1 MARRRRTIE
10 VPTLILERDF
20 WRKGLA
26 LVAGIDEAGRGAL
39 AGPVVA
45 AAVILPKKLDAK
57 GILDSKLLSPKKREE
72 AYERIVSV
80 AVAYAVAAEPPT
92 QIDASNILRATLT
105 AMKSAFDALS
115 PPAEAALVD
124 GNIPPHL
131 DVPTRC
137 AVEGDRLSLSI
148 AAASILAKVSRDRYM
163 VEMAERFPDFTFAE
177 HKGYATQRHLAE
189 LDKFGPTP
197 LHRLTFKPVY
207 ARARGLL
214 LPNG

>member
-1 MARRRRTIE
+1 MVKHKRSVEI
-10 VPTLILERDF
+10 PTLILERDF
-20 WRKGLA
+20 WRKGMA

-45 AAVILPKKLDAK
+45 AAVILPKKFETR

-72 AYERIVSV
+72 AYERIVLI
-80 AVAYAVAAEPPT
+80 AVAYAVAAEPPQ
-92 QIDASNILRATLT
+92 QIDTSNILRATLT

-115 PPAEAALVD
+115 PPPDAALVD
-124 GNIPPHL
+124 GNVPPHL
-131 DVPTRC
+131 GVPTRC
-137 AVEGDRLSLSI
+137 VVEGDRLSLSV

-163 VEMAERFPDFTFAE
+163 VEMAERFPNFSFAQ

-207 ARARGLL
+207 ARARGLF
-214 LPNG
+214 LPA